1 MNELRNH
8 SKKWVYWF
16 LLGVSLIVVYKALDN
31 FSDIMEIID
40 KFFAIITPFIVGI
53 FIAYLL
59 YLPCKN
65 IEKKYSK
72 SKVKLVNKKSRTL
85 SILTVYLIMILLII
99 ILINFILPIII
110 ESVNDLINNIQV
122 YYDLAINKYNE
133 LPNDSLFKS
142 DIVFDVIKSI
152 QNINIKDYIELDK
165 IFEYVKNAIDAV
177 TSIFNIFVSFIV
189 SIYVLAE
196 REQILNFLNDW
207 ASVTFK
213 ERTYKSIARYFK
225 SSNEIF
231 IKFISSQFI
240 DAIVVGTMVTIAM
253 LIMQIKYAPLLG
265 FLIGLFNMIPY
276 IGAIIAVAISAVITL
291 ITGGIYQTIW
301 MLIVVVILQQLDANI
316 INPKI
321 VGGSLKISPLLSIF
335 AVTVGGAYFG
345 MVGIFLSVPII
356 AIIKII
362 MSDYMNYKKKLKK
375 VE

>member
-321 VGGSLKISPLLSIF
+321 I
-335 AVTVGGAYFG
+335 
-345 MVGIFLSVPII
+345 
-356 AIIKII
+356 
-362 MSDYMNYKKKLKK
+362 
-375 VE
+375 